1 MTLQYEVRKY
11 VQQHFPRDTSTERTC
26 SCGDPNHAR
35 ILLFRVNG
43 LPASVVVPEGYDLS
57 EAQLSRALAGAKV
70 QTMLEPELGAIF
82 PQTEMGR
89 PAPFENP
96 FGVSVYLDENL
107 LQFKTI
113 VFCPKMLSGQKGQ
126 CFRVPTAD
134 FRNLVRPVVV
144 RLSPPAPPE
153 FESCT

>member
-1 MTLQYEVRKY
+1 MTLQLELRKY
-11 VQQHFPRDTSTERTC
+11 VQQYFPRDISTERTC

-43 LPASVVVPEGYDLS
+43 LPASVIVPEGYDLS
-57 EAQLSRALAGAKV
+57 EVQLSRALAGAKV
-70 QTMLEPELGAIF
+70 QSMLEPEWGTIF
-82 PQTEMGR
+82 PETEMGR

-107 LQFKTI
+107 LQFETI

-126 CFRVPTAD
+126 CFRVPAID
-134 FRNLVRPVVV
+134 FRNLVRPVVL